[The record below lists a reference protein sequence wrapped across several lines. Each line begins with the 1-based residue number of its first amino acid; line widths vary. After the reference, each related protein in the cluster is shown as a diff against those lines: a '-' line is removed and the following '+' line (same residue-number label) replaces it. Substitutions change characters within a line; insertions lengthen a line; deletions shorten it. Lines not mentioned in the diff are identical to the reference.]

1 MRWLGIVLLLAGGLT
16 AAPSPEQTPDEQAA
30 PLITT
35 AERYE
40 SLGQLTEATR
50 QLQQAA
56 ALIPGEARVWEGLR
70 RVSVAAG
77 EREPL
82 IEALD
87 HLTRL
92 YLSEPATTGLGKQR
106 LGELQLLSPEHPTVQ
121 ENAGLL
127 ESKEGRESPG
137 WLRAMS
143 AVGIFVILGIA
154 WLLSNNRRRV
164 AWRVVAWGLG
174 LQLTFALLILKTPV
188 GRIVFDELKTIITKI
203 LGFTDE
209 GAHFIFGKLYETIP
223 LAGTQG
229 TLAMRNTE
237 SGDIVS
243 VGVVFA
249 IHVIPTI
256 IFFSSLMAVL
266 YHLGIM
272 QRLVRGVA
280 WLMTRT
286 MRTSGSESLSAA
298 ANIFVGQTEAPLVVR
313 PYIGSM
319 TRSEIMAIMCG
330 GFATVAGGVLAAY
343 VRFGVDPGHL
353 MAASAMSAPAA
364 LMIAKILYP
373 ETEESPTMGRVKM
386 NVQKESSNLI
396 DAAASGAASGLKLAL
411 NVLAMILA
419 FIALLAMINWLLG
432 LVGGL
437 FNLPISIGGIFGYVF
452 APLAFFMGVDP
463 SDILPFGNL
472 LGTKIAVNEFVA
484 YIQLSEL
491 KGTISE
497 RSYTIATYALCGFAN
512 FGSIAIQIGGISG
525 IAPERR
531 SDLAALGLKAM
542 FGGAL
547 ASFLTATIA
556 GLLL

>member
-1 MRWLGIVLLLAGGLT
+1 
-16 AAPSPEQTPDEQAA
+16 
-30 PLITT
+30 
-35 AERYE
+35 
-40 SLGQLTEATR
+40 
-50 QLQQAA
+50 
-56 ALIPGEARVWEGLR
+56 
-70 RVSVAAG
+70 
-77 EREPL
+77 
-82 IEALD
+82 
-87 HLTRL
+87 
-92 YLSEPATTGLGKQR
+92 
-106 LGELQLLSPEHPTVQ
+106 
-121 ENAGLL
+121 
-127 ESKEGRESPG
+127 
-137 WLRAMS
+137 MS
-143 AVGIFVILGIA
+143 AIGIFVILGIA
-154 WLLSNNRRRV
+154 WLLSSNRRHV

-174 LQLTFALLILKTPV
+174 LQITFALLILKTPI
-188 GRIVFDELKTIITKI
+188 GRIVFDELKKVITKI

-223 LAGTQG
+223 LANTRGA
-229 TLAMRNTE
+229 LAMRNSET
-237 SGDIVS
+237 GDFVEL
-243 VGVVFA
+243 GVIFA

-266 YHLGIM
+266 YHLGVM
-272 QRLVRGVA
+272 QRLVKGVA

-373 ETEESPTMGRVKM
+373 ETEESPTRGRVTMSVEKD
-386 NVQKESSNLI
+386 SANLI

-419 FIALLAMINWLLG
+419 FIALLAMINWMLG

-437 FNLPISIGGIFGYVF
+437 FNTPLSIDRIFGYVF

-463 SDILPFGNL
+463 QDILPFGNL

-484 YIQLSEL
+484 YIQLADL
-491 KGTISE
+491 RGVISE

-531 SDLAALGLKAM
+531 ADLAALGLKAM